1 MPNAI
6 RQYWGRNYTNLPELD
21 LVKLQ
26 LDSYQQFL
34 ETGIGESL
42 KEVNGEKGIED
53 FTGKNWRL
61 SFGQYRFG
69 KSKYTLAQAKRKAV
83 TYDMP
88 LYAEAT
94 LHNKKTGEEQTQE
107 VFLGDIPKMTPVGTF
122 VVNGIERA
130 VVTQLVRSPGI
141 FFSGDEDP
149 ATRRMLY
156 NAELRPLRGSW
167 LEFNVSRRD
176 VVTVKIDRRRKLP
189 VTVLLRAMGYSTDE
203 ELLALFKDV
212 KDEFELL
219 KKTMDKDAT
228 KSQAEA
234 LLEVYEKMRPGE
246 PAVIDNAR
254 DYLHQLFFDPRRYD
268 LGTVGR
274 YKLSRRLKIDT
285 ALTTTVLTPQD
296 VVAAVKYL
304 VQLQN
309 GVGKTDDIDHLSNR
323 RVRRIG
329 ELVQANALRIGLIRL
344 ERSIREKMSLTK
356 TDEILTPAALVNARP
371 LIATIS
377 EFFRR
382 NRLSTILDQT
392 NPLSEIDNLRRLSVM
407 GSGGVTRERASFSM
421 RDINASQYSRID
433 PVRSP
438 EGPNIGLVTYLALYA
453 QVNDF
458 GFLEAPYR
466 KIVKKGSKMQ
476 VTDEIVYLSADE
488 EEDHRI
494 THAGV
499 AHGTD
504 GIITQ
509 EWVPIRHQNQFIEG
523 PVEEIEYMD
532 VVPRQVIGT
541 SASLIPFISHDEANR
556 ALMGTHMQC
565 QAVPLLRP
573 QSPIVGTGMEM
584 AVAEAMGRTVHA
596 RHAGKVVSVDARQV
610 TVEISAK
617 DAEKTKKDIIALD
630 TDQVVLE
637 GTKEIYAIEK
647 FFRTSQSTC
656 YSQKPVVK
664 AGQAVKAGDVLIDG
678 PAADGGE
685 LSLGANLVIAYTSF
699 EGLGYEDAIVIS
711 DRLVKDDVLTS
722 IQISEHRSQ
731 VMDTK
736 LGPEELTNDI
746 PNVAEAYLANLTPD
760 GVIRVGSAVSAG
772 DILVGKIAPK
782 GETELTPEERLLRAI
797 FGEKSREV
805 RDTSLRLP
813 HGESGTVIDVQVL
826 NRDLGDEL
834 DPGTIMEVIVKV
846 AQTRKITVGDK
857 VAGRHGN
864 KGVIS
869 KIVPIADMPHLEDGT
884 PVDIIISPLSVLAR
898 MNLGQLLEAHLGW
911 AAAKL
916 GYTVAVP
923 AFEEIDENKIWSELG
938 RAGLPV
944 SGKATLIDG
953 RTGEAFGEPT
963 VVGVGYILKLS
974 HMVEDKS
981 HARST
986 GPYSLVTQQP
996 LGGKAQMGGQR
1007 LGEMEV
1013 WALEAHRAAHTLQ
1026 EMLTIKSDDV
1036 MGRAKAFEA
1045 IVKGTA
1051 IPAPT
1056 VPESFKVL
1064 MRELNS
1070 LGLDVVAMD
1079 ATIMDDEVPNAAPTT
1094 VAAIQDIVASDA
1106 AGTVQGSVVKA
1117 SDDTAVA
1124 DDSTASDDTSDA
1136 SDDDADDADDEVVDE
1151 VEVLEVDT
1159 EAEALE
1165 DEPSAE
1171 ELTEV
1176 DEIQEEAAA

>member
-1 MPNAI
+1 MSHST
-6 RQYWGRNYTNLPELD
+6 RQNWGKDHKILPELN

-26 LDSYQQFL
+26 LDSYDLFL
-34 ETGIGESL
+34 SHGIREALDEINSD
-42 KEVNGEKGIED
+42 KGIED
-53 FTGKNWRL
+53 FTGKNW
-61 SFGQYRFG
+61 SITFGNYRFG
-69 KSKYTLAQAKRKAV
+69 QPKYSLSQAKRKAV
-83 TYDMP
+83 SYDMP
-88 LYAEAT
+88 LYVEAT
-94 LHNKKTGEEQTQE
+94 LLNKKTGEEQTQE
-107 VFLGDIPKMTPVGTF
+107 VFLGDIPKMSPVGTF
-122 VVNGIERA
+122 IINGIERV

-141 FFSGDEDP
+141 FFSGDQDP
-149 ATRRMLY
+149 TSGRFLY
-156 NAELRPLRGSW
+156 RAELRPMRGSW
-167 LEFNVSRRD
+167 IEVGVGRKD
-176 VVTVKIDRRRKLP
+176 VVTVKVDRRRKMP
-189 VTVLLRAMGYSTDE
+189 VTVLLRAIGYGSDE
-203 ELLALFKDV
+203 EILELFKDV
-212 KDEFELL
+212 KDEYDLIQ
-219 KKTMDKDAT
+219 KTIEKDAT
-228 KSQAEA
+228 KTQAEA
-234 LLEVYEKMRPGE
+234 LIELYEKMRPGE
-246 PAVIDNAR
+246 PAVLDNAKEF
-254 DYLHQLFFDPRRYD
+254 LKQLFFDPRRYD

-274 YKLSRRLKIDT
+274 YKLNRRLKIEVDGE
-285 ALTTTVLTPQD
+285 TTVLTPED
-296 VVAAVKYL
+296 IVASVKYL

-329 ELVQANALRIGLIRL
+329 ELVQANAFRIGLIRL

-356 TDEILTPAALVNARP
+356 TDETLTPAALVNARP

-438 EGPNIGLVTYLALYA
+438 EGPNIGLVTYLALYTR
-453 QVNDF
+453 VNDF
-458 GFLEAPYR
+458 GFLEAPYFR
-466 KIVKKGSKMQ
+466 VVEKNGEMV
-476 VTDEIVYLSADE
+476 VTDEIVYLVADDE
-488 EEDHRI
+488 EEYKI
-494 THAGV
+494 THGGV
-499 AHGTD
+499 TVNEKGVIED
-504 GIITQ
+504 
-509 EWVPIRHQNQFIEG
+509 EWVPIRYMNRFIEG
-523 PVEEIEYMD
+523 PVNDVQFID

-541 SASLIPFISHDEANR
+541 SASLIPFIAHDEANR

-565 QAVPLLRP
+565 QAVPLIKP
-573 QSPIVGTGMEM
+573 EAPIVGTGME
-584 AVAEAMGRTVHA
+584 ATVAAAMERTVLA
-596 RHAGKVVSVDARQV
+596 RHNGVVEAVDAQQV
-610 TVEISAK
+610 VIKVEGK
-617 DAEKTKKDIIALD
+617 DLEDAEKQAALD
-630 TDQVVLE
+630 ESELYFVE
-637 GTKEIYAIEK
+637 GNTEIYKIEK
-647 FFRTSQSTC
+647 FVRTSQSTC
-656 YSQKPVVK
+656 YSQKPIVRVGQKVK
-664 AGQAVKAGDVLIDG
+664 KGDIIIDG
-678 PAADGGE
+678 PSADHGE
-685 LSLGANLVIAYTSF
+685 LALGANLVIAYTSF

-711 DRLVKDDVLTS
+711 DRLVKEDVLTS
-722 IQISEHRSQ
+722 IQISEHRAQ

-746 PNVAEAYLANLTPD
+746 PNVSEAYLSNLTPD
-760 GVIRVGSAVSAG
+760 GIIRVGSVVNSG

-813 HGESGTVIDVQVL
+813 HGETGTVIDVQVL
-826 NRDLGDEL
+826 DRELGDEL
-834 DPGTIMEVIVKV
+834 DPGTNKEVIVKV

-869 KIVPIADMPHLEDGT
+869 KIVPVADMPHLEDGT
-884 PVDIIISPLSVLAR
+884 AVDIMISSLSVLAR

-911 AAAKL
+911 AAKTK
-916 GYTVAVP
+916 GYKVAIP
-923 AFEEIDENKIWSELG
+923 AFEDINESRIWEELG
-938 RAGLPV
+938 SAGLPV
-944 SGKATLIDG
+944 SGKAQLIDG
-953 RTGEAFGEPT
+953 RTGEPFSEPT
-963 VVGVGYILKLS
+963 VVGIGYILKLI
-974 HMVEDKS
+974 HMVEDKT

-1045 IVKGTA
+1045 MVKGTE

-1070 LGLDVVAMD
+1070 LGLEVVAHEVTEID
-1079 ATIMDDEVPNAAPTT
+1079 DEAVAPAATI
-1094 VAAIQDIVASDA
+1094 
-1106 AGTVQGSVVKA
+1106 
-1117 SDDTAVA
+1117 VA
-1124 DDSTASDDTSDA
+1124 DDDIIEDVAASDSMTITDDTSSA
-1136 SDDDADDADDEVVDE
+1136 GAAVSDDDDDVDDI
-1151 VEVLEVDT
+1151 
-1159 EAEALE
+1159 
-1165 DEPSAE
+1165 EPSEQELKE
-1171 ELTEV
+1171 E
-1176 DEIQEEAAA
+1176 EIAA

>member
-1 MPNAI
+1 MPQVTRTN
-6 RQYWGRNYTNLPELD
+6 WGTDHKTLPELN
-21 LVKLQ
+21 LVQLQ
-26 LDSYQQFL
+26 LESYDVFL
-34 ETGIGESL
+34 KEGIREAL
-42 KEVNGEKGIED
+42 DEVNGDKGIED
-53 FTGKNWRL
+53 FTGKNWVIK
-61 SFGQYRFG
+61 FGEYRFG
-69 KSKYTLAQAKRKAV
+69 QAKYTIAQAKRKAV
-83 TYDMP
+83 SYDVP
-88 LYAEAT
+88 LYAQAT
-94 LHNKKTGEEQTQE
+94 LTNKRTGEEQTQE

-122 VVNGIERA
+122 IINGIERV

-141 FFSGDEDP
+141 FFSGDQDP
-149 ATRRMLY
+149 ASGRLLY
-156 NAELRPLRGSW
+156 RAELRPLRGSW
-167 LEFNVSRRD
+167 IEMGVGRKD
-176 VVTVKIDRRRKLP
+176 VITVKIDRRRKMP
-189 VTVLLRAMGYSTDE
+189 VTVLIRAMGYSTDE
-203 ELLALFKDV
+203 EILELFSKLAT
-212 KDEFELL
+212 KDEYDLIA
-219 KKTMDKDAT
+219 KTLEKDTT
-228 KSQAEA
+228 KSQSEA
-234 LLEVYEKMRPGE
+234 LIELYEKMRPGE
-246 PAVIDNAR
+246 PAVLDSAKE
-254 DYLHQLFFDPRRYD
+254 YLKQLFFDPRRYD
-268 LGTVGR
+268 LGEVGR
-274 YKLSRRLKIDT
+274 YKMNRRLKVEVDPK
-285 ALTTTVLTPQD
+285 TTVLSPED

-304 VQLQN
+304 IQLQN

-329 ELVQANALRIGLIRL
+329 ELVQANAFRIGLIRL

-356 TDEILTPAALVNARP
+356 TDETLTPAALVNARP

-438 EGPNIGLVTYLALYA
+438 EGPNIGLVTYLALYTR
-453 QVNDF
+453 VNPF

-466 KIVKKGSKMQ
+466 KVENKNGTMKI
-476 VTDEIVYLSADE
+476 TDTIDYLVADDE
-488 EEDHRI
+488 EEYKI
-494 THAGV
+494 THASININKDN
-499 AHGTD
+499 TIED
-504 GIITQ
+504 
-509 EWVPIRHQNQFIEG
+509 EWVPIRHMNKFIEG
-523 PVEEIEYMD
+523 PVTDVQYID

-541 SASLIPFISHDEANR
+541 SASLIPFIAHDEANR

-565 QAVPLLRP
+565 QAVPLIKP
-573 QSPIVGTGMEM
+573 QAAIVGTGMEQ
-584 AVAEAMGRTVHA
+584 AVATAMGRTVFA
-596 RHAGKVVSVDARQV
+596 RHDGVVDYVDAQKVVIKVDAKQV
-610 TVEISAK
+610 K
-617 DAEKTKKDIIALD
+617 DAEKQAQASETELITVDGD
-630 TDQVVLE
+630 
-637 GTKEIYAIEK
+637 KETYLIEK
-647 FFRTSQSTC
+647 FVRTSQSTS
-656 YSQKPVVK
+656 YSQRPVVK
-664 AGQAVKAGDVLIDG
+664 LGQKVKAGEVIIDG
-678 PAADGGE
+678 PSADQGE
-685 LSLGANLVIAYTSF
+685 LALGANLTIAYTSF

-711 DRLVKDDVLTS
+711 DRVVREDVLTS
-722 IQISEHRSQ
+722 IQISEHRAQ

-746 PNVAEAYLANLTPD
+746 PNVAEAYLSNLTPD
-760 GVIRVGSAVSAG
+760 GIIRVGSVVDSG

-826 NRDLGDEL
+826 NRELGDEL
-834 DPGTIMEVIVKV
+834 DPGTNMEVIVKV

-869 KIVPIADMPHLEDGT
+869 KVVPVADMPHLEDGT
-884 PVDIIISPLSVLAR
+884 PIDIIISPLSVLAR

-911 AAAKL
+911 AASKL
-916 GYTVAVP
+916 GYKVAIP
-923 AFEEIDENKIWSELG
+923 AFEHIAEDQIWKELEK
-938 RAGLPV
+938 AGLPV
-944 SGKATLIDG
+944 DGKAQLIDG
-953 RTGEAFGEPT
+953 RTGEPFSEKT
-963 VVGVGYILKLS
+963 VVGIGYILKLI
-974 HMVEDKS
+974 HMVEDKT

-1036 MGRAKAFEA
+1036 LGRAKAFEA
-1045 IVKGTA
+1045 MVKGTE

-1070 LGLDVVAMD
+1070 LGLDVIAQEVKE
-1079 ATIMDDEVPNAAPTT
+1079 IDDETVVSVPPSLGPT
-1094 VAAIQDIVASDA
+1094 
-1106 AGTVQGSVVKA
+1106 
-1117 SDDTAVA
+1117 SDDTGMAMDPDTAGEVA
-1124 DDSTASDDTSDA
+1124 ATPSDDGATASDD
-1136 SDDDADDADDEVVDE
+1136 SDDEGDEPADEVAADDETIEDITDTDMDD
-1151 VEVLEVDT
+1151 LEPTAEDIAQT
-1159 EAEALE
+1159 E
-1165 DEPSAE
+1165 E
-1171 ELTEV
+1171 EK
-1176 DEIQEEAAA
+1176 A